1 MTLNQWAIKHGVS
14 IVALNDLRR
23 ILGAV
28 NDLPLGA
35 KPPKGS
41 EAAVQN
47 EIRLEASRKGAR
59 IFRNNVGAG
68 MLEDG
73 SYIRW
78 GIANDSKQMNN
89 HIKSSDLIGIKP
101 VLIEPHHVGMIL
113 GQFMAREV
121 KRPDWVYTGTKR
133 EEAQLRFLELVLSL
147 GGDAAFATSEG
158 TI

>member
-1 MTLNQWAIKHGVS
+1 MNLNLWAIKHGIP

-28 NDLPLGA
+28 NDQPLGSKA
-35 KPPKGS
+35 PEGS

-47 EIRLEASRKGAR
+47 DIRLEASRKGAR
-59 IFRNNVGAG
+59 VWRNNVGAG

-121 KRPDWVYTGTKR
+121 KRPDWAYTGTKR

-147 GGDAAFATSEG
+147 GGDAAFATAEG
-158 TI
+158 SI